1 VKSVNGSEDYQ
12 TFLISIKQ
20 RIQDA
25 QYTALKA
32 VNKELIRLYW
42 DMGKMIVEKQEKLGW
57 GKSVIEKLSG
67 DLKAEFPGIGGFS
80 TRNLWNMRDLFLV
93 YSELPKL
100 QPMVAEI
107 SWTKN
112 IIIINKC
119 KSLEQKEFY
128 LLQTNK
134 FGWTK
139 EILLH
144 QIANKTYEKYLHNQT
159 NFEISVPENYKHLAL
174 LAVKDEYTFDFLELG
189 EQHGEKQLQTALIRN
204 IRRFMLEMG
213 NWYAFIGSQ
222 YRLEIEGHEYFIDLL
237 LFHRKLKCLIAIEL
251 KVGEFILEYKGK
263 MEFYLAILNEKVKEP
278 DENDSI
284 GIIICRHKNKTIVE
298 YSLRTSN
305 MPIGIATYTTHSKIP
320 AGYQKYLP
328 NANEIRKK
336 LMCHQDEK

>member
-1 VKSVNGSEDYQ
+1 MQLVNGSGDYQ
-12 TFLISIKQ
+12 TFLLSIKK
-20 RIQDA
+20 RILDA

-42 DMGKMIVEKQEKLGW
+42 DLGKMIVEKQEKLGW
-57 GKSVIEKLSG
+57 GKSVIETLSS
-67 DLKAEFPGIGGFS
+67 DLQKELPEVKGFS
-80 TRNLWNMRDLFLV
+80 VQNLWYMRMFYIEYQHD
-93 YSELPKL
+93 SIL
-100 QPMVAEI
+100 QPLAGEI
-107 SWTKN
+107 SWWKN
-112 IIIINKC
+112 VIIMTKC
-119 KSLEQKEFY
+119 KDGQSREFY
-128 LLQTNK
+128 LINTRK

-139 EILLH
+139 NILIH
-144 QIANKTYEKYLHNQT
+144 QIENKTYEKYLHNQT
-159 NFEISVPENYKHLAL
+159 NFEISVLENYKHQAL
-174 LAVKDEYTFDFLELG
+174 SAVKDEYTFDFLELG
-189 EQHGEKQLQTALIRN
+189 EQHGEKQLQTALIGN
-204 IRRFMLEMG
+204 IRRFLLEMG